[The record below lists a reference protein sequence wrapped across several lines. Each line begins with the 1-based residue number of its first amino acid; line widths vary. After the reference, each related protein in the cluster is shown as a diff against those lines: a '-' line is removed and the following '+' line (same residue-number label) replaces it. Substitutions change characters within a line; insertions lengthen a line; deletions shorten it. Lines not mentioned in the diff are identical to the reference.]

1 VIRFRASTGAR
12 SIWKAALLLAAL
24 AAAACQVPLYRETRL
39 SMSTAVTVLVSG
51 GARPD
56 WDALYRYVDS
66 EAGLFDYRNSE
77 GPVGRLSRGE
87 RIAPPAEVT
96 ASLRLAVEVAR
107 ASGGAF
113 DPTILPLMR
122 AWSFDTGGRLPEAA
136 EIEQA
141 RRNVDF
147 RRLSIE
153 AGGQVALSPGL
164 GLDLGGIAKGAV
176 VDLLGAYLE
185 RLGRRDYL
193 VEAGGDILLSG
204 LKEGDKPWVVGIR
217 HPRKSE
223 GFLGLVSLGER
234 RKKLAIVTS
243 GDYER
248 YFIKDG
254 VRYHHILDPATGY
267 PARGL
272 ISVTI
277 LAPSCAEADALA
289 TAVFVLG
296 MEKGLALLARW
307 PGAEGLLVAERQGR
321 LEARVTAGFPL
332 KPEELRLN

>member
-1 VIRFRASTGAR
+1 MIRSRASTGAR
-12 SIWKAALLLAAL
+12 SSWKAAVLLAAL
-24 AAAACQVPLYRETRL
+24 AAACQMPLYRDTRL

-51 GARPD
+51 GVRPD
-56 WDALYRYVDS
+56 WDALYRYADS
-66 EAGLFDYRNSE
+66 EAALFDYRNAG
-77 GPVGRLSRGE
+77 GPVGRLSQGE
-87 RIAPPAEVT
+87 RLEPPAEVIR
-96 ASLRLAVEVAR
+96 ALRLALEVAR

-122 AWSFDTGGRLPEAA
+122 VWSFDTGGRLPEKA

-141 RRNVDF
+141 RRRVDF
-147 RRLSIE
+147 RRLSIG
-153 AGGQVALSPGL
+153 ADGRVALPPGF

-176 VDLLGAYLE
+176 VDLLGGYLE
-185 RLGRRDYL
+185 QLGHRDYL
-193 VEAGGDILLSG
+193 IEAGGDILLSG
-204 LKEGDKPWVVGIR
+204 LKQGDKQWVIGIR

-234 RKKLAIVTS
+234 GKKLSIVTS

-272 ISVTI
+272 VSVTI
-277 LAPSCAEADALA
+277 LAPACAEADALA

-296 MEKGLALLARW
+296 MEKGLALLAHW

-321 LEARVTAGFPL
+321 LEARTTAGFPL
-332 KPEELRLN
+332 KPDALRLN

>member
-1 VIRFRASTGAR
+1 M
-12 SIWKAALLLAAL
+12 LLVAL
-24 AAAACQVPLYRETRL
+24 AASACQVPLYRDTRL
-39 SMSTAVTVLVSG
+39 SMSTAVSVLVSG

-56 WDALYRYVDS
+56 WDALYRYADS
-66 EAGLFDYRNSE
+66 EAALFDYRHPE
-77 GPVGRLSRGE
+77 GPVGRLSQGE
-87 RIAPPAEVT
+87 RLAPPAEVT
-96 ASLRLAVEVAR
+96 ATLRLAVEVAG

-122 AWSFDTGGRLPEAA
+122 AWSFDTGGRLPEPA

-141 RRNVDF
+141 RRRVDF
-147 RRLSIE
+147 RRLAIE
-153 AGGQVALSPGL
+153 ADGRIGLPPGF

-176 VDLLGAYLE
+176 VDLLGGHLE
-185 RLGRRDYL
+185 QLGHRDYL
-193 VEAGGDILLSG
+193 IEAGGDILISG
-204 LKEGDKPWVVGIR
+204 LKQGSKQWVIGIR
-217 HPRKSE
+217 HPRRSQ

-234 RKKLAIVTS
+234 GKKLSIVTS

-248 YFIKDG
+248 FFIMDG

-272 ISVTI
+272 VSVTI

-296 MEKGLALLARW
+296 MERGLALLARW
-307 PGAEGLLVAERQGR
+307 PGAEGLLVAEREGR
-321 LEARVTAGFPL
+321 LEARLTAGFPL
-332 KPEELRLN
+332 KPEELKLD

>member
-1 VIRFRASTGAR
+1 V
-12 SIWKAALLLAAL
+12 LLAAL
-24 AAAACQVPLYRETRL
+24 AAAACQVPLYRHTRL

-51 GARPD
+51 GVRPD
-56 WDALYRYVDS
+56 WDALYRYADS
-66 EAGLFDYRNSE
+66 EAALFDYRHPE

-87 RIAPPAEVT
+87 RLAPPAEVT
-96 ASLRLAVEVAR
+96 RVLRLAVEVAR
-107 ASGGAF
+107 ASEGAF

-122 AWSFDTGGRLPEAA
+122 AWSFDTGGRLPAAA
-136 EIEQA
+136 EIERA
-141 RRNVDF
+141 RRRVDF

-153 AGGQVALSPGL
+153 AGGQVALPPGF

-176 VDLLGAYLE
+176 VDLLGGYLE
-185 RLGRRDYL
+185 RLGHRDYL
-193 VEAGGDILLSG
+193 IEAGGDILISG
-204 LKEGDKPWVVGIR
+204 LKQGDRQWVIGIR

-234 RKKLAIVTS
+234 GKKLSIVTS

-248 YFIKDG
+248 YFLEDG
-254 VRYHHILDPATGY
+254 VRYHHLLDPATGY

-272 ISVTI
+272 VSVTI
-277 LAPSCAEADALA
+277 LAESCAEADALA

-296 MEKGLALLARW
+296 MQKGLALLARW
-307 PGAEGLLVAERQGR
+307 PGAEGLLVAESEGR
-321 LEARVTAGFPL
+321 LQVRLTAGFPL